1 MKVWR
6 LVSGILSIVLAVIVW
21 SQAGL
26 VSFVNALDET
36 ANDTSGGAGLLVAIL
51 LLAGGIVSIAVRKGG
66 KGGSIAIFIV
76 FGLAAILALTAGGM
90 YKDLQVWGA
99 WCAVCAILGFI
110 GIFMKKKES

>member
-26 VSFVNALDET
+26 VSIVNALNET
-36 ANDTSGGAGLLVAIL
+36 ADDTSGGAGMIVAIL

-66 KGGSIAIFIV
+66 KGGSIAIFII
-76 FGLAAILALTAGGM
+76 FGLAALFALTAGGI
-90 YKDLQVWGA
+90 YGDLQIWGI
-99 WCAVCAILGFI
+99 WCAICAVLGFI
-110 GIFMKKKES
+110 GIFLKKKAS